1 MSAFGLPDEEC
12 KHDPVCLINRYLI
25 LVANLVYY
33 NDVCRPPARLDR
45 HAMPLDPEVLNPLLD
60 TVRRFVDERLIPNER
75 AVEEAGD
82 VPPDVLREMKD
93 LGLFGLTIP
102 RQFGGMGL
110 GMEDEA
116 RVICEIGRAHAS
128 YRSAFASTIGIGS
141 QGIVI
146 DGTDEQKR
154 KYLPRMAT
162 GELIGSFALTEPGSG
177 SDAAALR
184 TTAEQ
189 DGDDYILNGS
199 KRYVTNAP
207 RAGVFTVMARTNP
220 DDKGAAGVSAFI
232 VEADTRGVSTGRL
245 DRKMG
250 HHGTLTCDVVFED
263 VRVPGSA
270 LLGGRENA
278 GFKTAMKVLDRGRLH
293 IAAAA
298 CGAAHR
304 LIDESLRYAIE
315 REQFGRPIAE
325 FQLIQAML
333 ADSRTEA
340 YAAWCMVLESARR
353 RDAGGRITVE
363 ASCSKYF
370 ATEMVGRV
378 ADRAV
383 QIFGGAGYMS
393 DYPIE
398 RFYRDVRLYR
408 IYEGTSQIQQL
419 IIARDM
425 LKRARE
431 RAGG

>member
-1 MSAFGLPDEEC
+1 
-12 KHDPVCLINRYLI
+12 
-25 LVANLVYY
+25 
-33 NDVCRPPARLDR
+33 
-45 HAMPLDPEVLNPLLD
+45 MPLDSEVLNPLLD

-75 AVEEAGD
+75 AVEENDD
-82 VPPDVLREMKD
+82 VPPAILREMKG

-102 RQFGGMGL
+102 TEFGGMGL
-110 GMEDEA
+110 EMEDEA
-116 RVICEIGRAHAS
+116 RVIYEVGRAHAS

-146 DGTDEQKR
+146 DGTAEQKQR
-154 KYLPRMAT
+154 YLPRMAT
-162 GELIGSFALTEPGSG
+162 GELVGSFALTEPDSG

-184 TTAEQ
+184 TAAAR
-189 DGDDYILNGS
+189 DGDDYVINGT
-199 KRYVTNAP
+199 KRYITNAP
-207 RAGVFTVMARTNP
+207 RAGIFTVMARTNP
-220 DDKGAAGVSAFI
+220 DEKGAAGVSAFI
-232 VEADTRGVSTGRL
+232 VEADAPGVGIGRP

-250 HHGTLTCDVVFED
+250 HHGTPTCDVVFED
-263 VRVPGSA
+263 VRVPRSA
-270 LLGGRENA
+270 LLGGRENV

-315 REQFGRPIAE
+315 RRQFGQPIAD

-333 ADSRTEA
+333 ADSKTEA

-353 RDAGGRITVE
+353 RDAGERITVE

-383 QIFGGAGYMS
+383 QIFGGAGYIS

-425 LKRARE
+425 LKKARE
-431 RAGG
+431 QAGG

>member
-1 MSAFGLPDEEC
+1 
-12 KHDPVCLINRYLI
+12 
-25 LVANLVYY
+25 
-33 NDVCRPPARLDR
+33 
-45 HAMPLDPEVLNPLLD
+45 
-60 TVRRFVDERLIPNER
+60 
-75 AVEEAGD
+75 
-82 VPPDVLREMKD
+82 
-93 LGLFGLTIP
+93 
-102 RQFGGMGL
+102 
-110 GMEDEA
+110 
-116 RVICEIGRAHAS
+116 
-128 YRSAFASTIGIGS
+128 
-141 QGIVI
+141 
-146 DGTDEQKR
+146 
-154 KYLPRMAT
+154 MAT
-162 GELIGSFALTEPGSG
+162 GELVGSFALTEPDSG

-184 TTAEQ
+184 TAAAR
-189 DGDDYILNGS
+189 DGDDYVINGT
-199 KRYVTNAP
+199 KRYITNAP
-207 RAGVFTVMARTNP
+207 RAGIFTVMARTNP
-220 DDKGAAGVSAFI
+220 DEKGAAGVSAFI
-232 VEADTRGVSTGRL
+232 VEADAPGVGIGRP

-250 HHGTLTCDVVFED
+250 HHGTPTCDVVFED
-263 VRVPGSA
+263 VRVPRSA
-270 LLGGRENA
+270 LLGGRENV

-315 REQFGRPIAE
+315 RRQFGQPIAD

-333 ADSRTEA
+333 ADSKTEA

-353 RDAGGRITVE
+353 RDAGERITVE

-383 QIFGGAGYMS
+383 QIFGGAGYIS

-425 LKRARE
+425 LKKARE
-431 RAGG
+431 QAGG

>member
-1 MSAFGLPDEEC
+1 
-12 KHDPVCLINRYLI
+12 
-25 LVANLVYY
+25 
-33 NDVCRPPARLDR
+33 
-45 HAMPLDPEVLNPLLD
+45 MPLDHDVLNPLLD

-75 AVEEAGD
+75 AVEEAED
-82 VPPDVLREMKD
+82 VPPDILREMKD

-102 RQFGGMGL
+102 RQFGGMDL
-110 GMEDEA
+110 DMEDEA
-116 RVICEIGRAHAS
+116 RVIYEIGRAHAS
-128 YRSAFASTIGIGS
+128 YRSAFASTTGIGS

-146 DGTDEQKR
+146 DGTDEQKQH
-154 KYLPRMAT
+154 YLPRMAS
-162 GELIGSFALTEPGSG
+162 GELIGAFALTEPDSG

-184 TTAEQ
+184 TTAKR
-189 DGDDYILNGS
+189 DGDDYVINGS

-220 DDKGAAGVSAFI
+220 DEKGAAGVSAFL
-232 VEADTRGVSTGRL
+232 VEAGTPGVGTGKP

-250 HHGTLTCDVVFED
+250 HHGTLTSDVVFED
-263 VRVPGSA
+263 VRVPKSA
-270 LLGGRENA
+270 LIGGRENV

-304 LIDESLRYAIE
+304 LIDESLRYAVE
-315 REQFGRPIAE
+315 RKQFGRPIAD

-353 RDAGGRITVE
+353 RDAGERITVE

-370 ATEMVGRV
+370 ATETVGRV

-383 QIFGGAGYMS
+383 QIFGGAGYMR

-425 LKRARE
+425 LKSARGADGRLVPQRE
-431 RAGG
+431 TKRHGRQ